1 MASDGFR
8 GPEVAGRASVDDLA
22 PAALYAPADEGE
34 AADLLRT
41 AFRRGWAVVAR
52 GSGSQMPLGNPP
64 ARLDAVLSLA
74 RLSGVTEY
82 TPEDLVVEAFAGTPL
97 SDLEAVLRARGQTL
111 GLSAVA
117 PMGTTLGG
125 LVATG
130 AASPHRLGH
139 GTPRDRVLGLSVVLA
154 DGTRVRTGGKVVKNV
169 AGYDLT
175 RLFVGSLGTLGVIA
189 RAVVR
194 VRPLPRR
201 TALAILRT
209 EAGPP
214 PSALLAL
221 ALDRALDPVGPAAA
235 ELVDPALAHR
245 LGVAAEAWAL
255 LLALEGDEAE
265 VAERLRR
272 ARALA
277 DQRGAA
283 IEVREGAEGE
293 AVWEA
298 LCHALPSE
306 AGVQARLSVRRR
318 ALAQL
323 TEVLADVPWPEP
335 WRAWMSVGLGTG
347 VVRLWLAA
355 GGPAVA
361 DDLVLEAPLAAL
373 RRAAQA
379 GEGALVLERASPALR
394 RRMDAWGPARGDVA
408 LMRALKDRLD
418 PRAVLAPGRFVGG
431 I

>member
-1 MASDGFR
+1 VSGWT
-8 GPEVAGRASVDDLA
+8 SVDDLP

-34 AADLLRT
+34 VAELLQT
-41 AFRRGWAVVAR
+41 AFSRRWAVVVQ
-52 GSGSQMPLGNPP
+52 GGGSQMSLGNPP
-64 ARLDAVLSLA
+64 ARLDAVLSLS
-74 RLSGVTEY
+74 RLAGVTEY
-82 TPEDLVVEAFAGTPL
+82 TPADLVVEALAGTPL
-97 SDLEAVLRARGQTL
+97 ADLEAVLRRRGQTL

-117 PMGTTLGG
+117 PAGTTVGG

-130 AASPHRLGH
+130 AASPHRLAH

-154 DGTRVRTGGKVVKNV
+154 DGTRVRTGGRVVKNV

-201 TALAILRT
+201 TALAILRA

-214 PSALLAL
+214 PPALLSL

-235 ELVDPALAHR
+235 ELVDPSLARR

-255 LLALEGDEAE
+255 LLALEGEEAE

-277 DQRGAA
+277 AQRGAVL
-283 IEVREGAEGE
+283 EVREGEEGE

-298 LCHALPSE
+298 LGRAVPSE

-318 ALAQL
+318 ALLPMAE
-323 TEVLADVPWPEP
+323 TLAGAAWPEP
-335 WRAWMSVGLGTG
+335 WRAWTSLGVGTG
-347 VVRLWLAA
+347 VVRLWLSAA
-355 GGPAVA
+355 APAPGG
-361 DDLVLEAPLAAL
+361 DLALEAALTAL

-394 RRMDAWGPARGDVA
+394 RRMDAWGPARADIA
-408 LMRALKDRLD
+408 LMRALKERLD